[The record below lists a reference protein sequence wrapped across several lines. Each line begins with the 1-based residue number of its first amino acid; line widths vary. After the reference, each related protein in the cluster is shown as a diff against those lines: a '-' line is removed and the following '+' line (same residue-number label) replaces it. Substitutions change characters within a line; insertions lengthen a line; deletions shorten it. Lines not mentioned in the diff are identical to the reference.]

1 MNPFLLLSGYKMFI
15 GLVVFGIGSAMH
27 AMDIPGGEPL
37 KEFGGILAGIGAA
50 HKAVKGPGQ

>member
-1 MNPFLLLSGYKMFI
+1 MNPLLFLNGYKMLM
-15 GLVVFGIGSAMH
+15 GLILFGVGSAME